1 MRDARRPLA
10 LALGSRMGAFGRRW
24 AAPGLLLLAALVAW
38 EAGVRAAGVPHYILP
53 APSRIAR
60 ALAGDWTL
68 LAPHARV
75 TAVEVLAGFGLAL
88 VTGLSLGLAMFR
100 SGTLARALEPL
111 LVASQ
116 TVPVFAV
123 APLLVLWLGYGLA
136 SKVAMAALIVFFPM
150 AIATLD
156 GLRSAD
162 PDLVDWFRMA
172 RASPR
177 TILLAV
183 QVPAALPQVF
193 TGMRVGAAVSVI
205 GAVIGEWV
213 GADAGLGYLMAKAN
227 AQLRVDLVFAC
238 LVVLSAFGIA
248 LVAAV
253 RGLERLAT
261 PWRAAPRE
269 EAA

>member
-1 MRDARRPLA
+1 MREA
-10 LALGSRMGAFGRRW
+10 LAAVARRW
-24 AAPGLLLLAALVAW
+24 AAPALLLLGVLLAWEALVA
-38 EAGVRAAGVPHYILP
+38 AAEIPHYILP

-60 ALAGDWTL
+60 ALVADWPL

-75 TAVEVLAGFGLAL
+75 TAVEVVAGFAVALAAG
-88 VTGLSLGLAMFR
+88 VSLGLAMFR
-100 SGTLARALEPL
+100 WAAAARALEPL

-123 APLLVLWLGYGLA
+123 APLLVLWFGYGLA
-136 SKVAMAALIVFFPM
+136 SKVAMAALVVFFPM

-172 RASPR
+172 GARSATVLR
-177 TILLAV
+177 EV

-205 GAVIGEWV
+205 GAIIGEWV
-213 GADAGLGYLMAKAN
+213 GADAGLGYFMARAN
-227 AQLRVDLVFAC
+227 AQLRVDLVFAA
-238 LVVLSAFGIA
+238 LVVLSLFGIG

-253 RGLERLAT
+253 RALERLAT
-261 PWRAAPRE
+261 PWRRAPLT
-269 EAA
+269 EARP

>member
-1 MRDARRPLA
+1 MARPAASGRAARAAQRWLA
-10 LALGSRMGAFGRRW
+10 PA
-24 AAPGLLLLAALVAW
+24 LLLSALLAGW
-38 EAGVRAAGVPHYILP
+38 EAGVRLAGIPHYILP
-53 APSRIAR
+53 APSRIAVV
-60 ALAGDWTL
+60 LAAEAPL
-68 LAPHARV
+68 LAHHARV
-75 TAVEVLAGFGLAL
+75 TALEVVAGFGVALAA
-88 VTGLSLGLAMFR
+88 GLALGLAMFCSR
-100 SGTLARALEPL
+100 LLARVLEPL

-123 APLLVLWLGYGLA
+123 APLLVLWFGYGLA

-150 AIATLD
+150 AMATLD

-162 PDLVDWFRMA
+162 PDVVDWFRMA
-172 RASPR
+172 RARPS

-183 QVPAALPQVF
+183 QIPAALPVIF
-193 TGMRVGAAVSVI
+193 TGMRVGAGVSVI

-227 AQLRVDLVFAC
+227 AQLRVDLVFAA
-238 LVVLSAFGIA
+238 LVVLSCFGVG

-261 PWRAAPRE
+261 PWRRLPAQEVLP
-269 EAA
+269 

>member
-1 MRDARRPLA
+1 MRSLAAAARRWGAPLV
-10 LALGSRMGAFGRRW
+10 
-24 AAPGLLLLAALVAW
+24 LLAALVGLW
-38 EAGVRAAGVPHYILP
+38 EAAVHLLALPHYILP

-60 ALAGDWTL
+60 TLVTDLPL

-75 TAVEVLAGFGLAL
+75 TAVEVVVGFAVALVAGLAL
-88 VTGLSLGLAMFR
+88 GFLMFR
-100 SGTLARALEPL
+100 SAVLGRALEPI

-116 TVPVFAV
+116 TIPVFAV

-150 AIATLD
+150 TVATLD

-172 RASPR
+172 GARPAMV
-177 TILLAV
+177 LLAV

-193 TGMRVGAAVSVI
+193 TGMRIGATVSVI

-213 GADAGLGYLMAKAN
+213 GADAGLGYLMARAN
-227 AQLRVDLVFAC
+227 AQLRVDLVFAA
-238 LVVLSAFGIA
+238 LVVLSVFGVA

-253 RGLERLAT
+253 RALEWALT
-261 PWRAAPRE
+261 PWRRARAAS
-269 EAA
+269 

>member
-1 MRDARRPLA
+1 MRSVAPL
-10 LALGSRMGAFGRRW
+10 LV
-24 AAPGLLLLAALVAW
+24 LAAVVAAW
-38 EAGVRAAGVPHYILP
+38 QAAVDLFALPHYLLP

-60 ALAGDWTL
+60 TLVVEWPL

-75 TAVEVLAGFGLAL
+75 TALEVLLGFGVALAA
-88 VTGLSLGLAMFR
+88 GLTIGLAMFR
-100 SGTLARALEPL
+100 SALLARALEPL

-116 TVPVFAV
+116 TIPVFAV
-123 APLLVLWLGYGLA
+123 APLLVLWLGYGLP

-172 RASPR
+172 GATPRA
-177 TILLAV
+177 ILGAV

-193 TGMRVGAAVSVI
+193 TGMRIGASVSVI

-227 AQLRVDLVFAC
+227 AQLRVDLVFAS

-253 RGLERLAT
+253 RALERAAT
-261 PWRAAPRE
+261 PWRRAATVE
-269 EAA
+269 GAS